1 MDRVGTGDGLGDGEV
16 GELVGE
22 VDEEGDGEWDSLLG
36 AGPSGWA
43 PLSAHAV
50 VRAANVAAIAI
61 RRFMGC
67 LLRWEHAH
75 AADRTQLENPA
86 LVTVR

>member
-1 MDRVGTGDGLGDGEV
+1 MGEGLGDGELGV
-16 GELVGE
+16 PIGD
-22 VDEEGDGEWDSLLG
+22 VDEDGERDGSLLG

-50 VRAANVAAIAI
+50 ESAATVAVIAI

-67 LLRWEHAH
+67 LLLPGTRPML
-75 AADRTQLENPA
+75 DRA
-86 LVTVR
+86 